1 MDSKILCLTRIVGE
15 VTIEKKIEKFKHL
28 LMPRLLCKEAEIEIT
43 SWKARAYRIFT
54 RVLKSNE

>member
-28 LMPRLLCKEAEIEIT
+28 LMPQQSCYVKRRK
-43 SWKARAYRIFT
+43 
-54 RVLKSNE
+54 